1 MPIHRDGARAVSR
14 PVEVD
19 EKAER
24 VPLPARILAELRH
37 HARDTLPDEC
47 CGLIIGDENDRYQR
61 VVRCHNDMTQRHN
74 EDGQAFPRDASSA
87 FWMRETDYQKAV
99 EAADQQGQ
107 RVTAVY
113 HSHVSV
119 RAYLSQEDLRYV
131 EQELFPFPDADQ
143 IVVGVPLESTQP
155 APDVPVEID
164 RRDDSR
170 ELKRFDLS
178 DLKFEVAVFRRAAPD
193 APFRG
198 HPSREQGA

>member
-1 MPIHRDGARAVSR
+1 MSR

-19 EKAER
+19 EEAEP
-24 VPLPARILAELRH
+24 VPISARILAELRH

-47 CGLIIGDENDRYQR
+47 CGLIIGDENERYQR
-61 VVRCHNDMTQRHN
+61 VVRCHNDMNQRHS
-74 EDGQAFPRDASSA
+74 EDSQAFPRDASSA
-87 FWMRETDYQKAV
+87 FWMRETDYQKAY
-99 EAADQQGQ
+99 EAADEQGQ

-119 RAYLSQEDLRYV
+119 RAYLSEEDLRYL

-155 APDVPVEID
+155 AQDAPVDSD
-164 RRDDSR
+164 RRDDPR
-170 ELKRFDLS
+170 ELKRLDLS
-178 DLKFEVAVFRRAAPD
+178 DLKFEVAVFRRAAPE

-198 HPSREQGA
+198 HRSREPGD